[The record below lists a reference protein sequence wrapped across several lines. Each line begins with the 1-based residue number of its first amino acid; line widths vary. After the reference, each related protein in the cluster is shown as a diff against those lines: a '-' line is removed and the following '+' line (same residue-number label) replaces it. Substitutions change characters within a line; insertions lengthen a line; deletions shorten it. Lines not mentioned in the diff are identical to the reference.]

1 MLVNL
6 SLRALILLN
15 CFNAQRFRKLGKLR
29 LLIKRWKDKMQY
41 KACKNGEIKVVQLL
55 LECCNYEES
64 GLNTRDK
71 HGWTPFMYAFLLA
84 CLNGHKDIVKIL
96 FQLPTTCMDRGLT
109 ASLYEFLTPK
119 IANISRRP
127 WRLRRVARFARR
139 FVRRFARPRN
149 LEFFFI

>member
-1 MLVNL
+1 
-6 SLRALILLN
+6 
-15 CFNAQRFRKLGKLR
+15 
-29 LLIKRWKDKMQY
+29 MQY

-96 FQLPTTCMDRGLT
+96 FDHSDSKRIDINAKCKDGLT
-109 ASLYEFLTPK
+109 GFTG
-119 IANISRRP
+119 
-127 WRLRRVARFARR
+127 
-139 FVRRFARPRN
+139 
-149 LEFFFI
+149 